1 MGLFKNYKRQAA
13 WTRKQEET
21 VYEFIAEEMEKG
33 IIRKG
38 LMAKALS
45 ESEGNQERADGAYIK
60 LRFQSIKDEFV
71 IFEEFLE
78 AIESKLDNKK
88 DEKNL
93 DNRQEEKN
101 LTIND
106 FNELHK
112 KNGTHKYQYKAGSL
126 ITYTVMES
134 LTKSASASWVSYK
147 TTTIT
152 IDKCIGKPHYEGKTF
167 NEFWEFEDFV
177 RKELTFG

>member
-60 LRFQSIKDEFV
+60 LRFQSIKDEYV
-71 IFEEFLE
+71 IFDEF
-78 AIESKLDNKK
+78 IETIKNENIQSYENNSNKNEVSIPKPIEINLMSEIGTHDLKLSNTEIIKYKVYK
-88 DEKNL
+88 DGVIGIFETPVNFKDYRGKRFIN
-93 DNRQEEKN
+93 
-101 LTIND
+101 IND
-106 FNELHK
+106 FKDFLKSEL
-112 KNGTHKYQYKAGSL
+112 L
-126 ITYTVMES
+126 I
-134 LTKSASASWVSYK
+134 K
-147 TTTIT
+147 
-152 IDKCIGKPHYEGKTF
+152 
-167 NEFWEFEDFV
+167 
-177 RKELTFG
+177 